1 MDGGAVNLTT
11 FQTGQRP
18 VRNNLHQLVTA
29 VQLASGGLAGI
40 VDTCKDL
47 HRGLVRTCIEYLHR
61 GLAEDCLFLS
71 S

>member
-29 VQLASGGLAGI
+29 VQLATGVI
-40 VDTCKDL
+40 DTCKDL

>member
-29 VQLASGGLAGI
+29 VQLATGVI
-40 VDTCKDL
+40 DTCNDL
-47 HRGLVRTCIEYLHR
+47 HKGLVRTCR
-61 GLAEDCLFLS
+61 GLSLSFFLMKCLGRPTA
-71 S
+71 